1 VGCLLGLCAGVT
13 LRSYE
18 ASDLLAQLL
27 RVRLAVFGPPV
38 DLRTPRL
45 ERKVPDAD
53 LAGERGE

>member
-1 VGCLLGLCAGVT
+1 LGLCAGVT